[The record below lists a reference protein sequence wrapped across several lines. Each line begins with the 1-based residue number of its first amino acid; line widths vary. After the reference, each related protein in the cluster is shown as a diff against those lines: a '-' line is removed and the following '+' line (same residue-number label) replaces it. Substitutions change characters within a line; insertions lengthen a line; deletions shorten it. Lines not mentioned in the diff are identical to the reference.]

1 MNSDQS
7 DSNKPK
13 TIEALVPMV
22 DLFAMLAIMFMIY
35 STDEITYAKQESQ
48 AEIQKLTEQVEEV
61 AEEQAKVDR
70 RKELAQQA
78 EKTLEQLKAEQ
89 AQAAQALIQQF
100 TSMVAAQ
107 QSQAAAEYQN
117 LVAKIE
123 LEHDEALEQ
132 EATSLQ
138 EQTQAELE
146 KKKNEVEAE
155 LAKKQL
161 ELEEEK
167 EKEIVVAK
175 LQFENE
181 LSSKVSELTAE
192 KEEAVSSAEKIVEE
206 TKRALAETDQ
216 QLQALATQ
224 KELELAQQKQEMAK
238 VEQTLKEQAASQAA
252 KLQEEKERALAEAEA
267 EAEQERQRNE
277 AEKKRALAKAEQERE
292 RLEAEKASAVA
303 EAEADAEK
311 ERQRLAA
318 EKNQAIA
325 EAEAKAEQMRQSLE
339 AEKKSALAKA
349 EKERKKL
356 EAEKAQALAKA
367 DEAEKLASET
377 EQYLTRVVDELNPFL
392 KAEDAKQEIVKR
404 LKENFKDIDSKAV
417 EIDEKTGKVRLHF
430 EQTYFARG
438 SHELSEDMK
447 SFLRIMIPKYAKS
460 IYENKHAAK
469 HVDSL
474 KISGMTSPIYRGKY
488 IDLNSK
494 SYETEKARRYNMK
507 LSNKRAMAMYNFIFD
522 EKEMKNFKYRDRLK
536 ADMGIAALGFQ
547 NAAPVKKHLVGK
559 PADCKEY
566 DCKHEQATV
575 LQFHLYSEN

>member
-35 STDEITYAKQESQ
+35 SNDEIIYAKQESEV
-48 AEIQKLTEQVEEV
+48 EIQKLTEQVEEV
-61 AEEQAKVDR
+61 AEEQKRIDR
-70 RKELAQQA
+70 RKQLAQQA

-89 AQAAQALIQQF
+89 AQQAQELLAQF
-100 TSMVAAQ
+100 TTMVAAQ
-107 QSQAAAEYQN
+107 QNQAASQYEN

-123 LEHDEALEQ
+123 LEHDQALEQ
-132 EATSLQ
+132 EEKALQ
-138 EQTQAELE
+138 EQTQADLAKKKEALETELE
-146 KKKNEVEAE
+146 
-155 LAKKQL
+155 KKQL
-161 ELEEEK
+161 ELEKKKKEEL
-167 EKEIVVAK
+167 VVAK

-181 LSSKVSELTAE
+181 LSAKVSELTTE
-192 KEEAVSSAEKIVEE
+192 KQDALQKLKRELEEKISSAETALEH
-206 TKRALAETDQ
+206 TQNALAESDQ
-216 QLQALATQ
+216 QRQALATQ
-224 KELELAQQKQEMAK
+224 KELELANQKKELAK
-238 VEQTLKEQAASQAA
+238 VEQALKDEAASQAE
-252 KLQEEKERALAEAEA
+252 KLAAEKERALAEAKAKAEQELQKLEAEKERALAKAEA
-267 EAEQERQRNE
+267 EAEQELQKLK
-277 AEKKRALAKAEQERE
+277 AAKKRALAN
-292 RLEAEKASAVA
+292 
-303 EAEADAEK
+303 AEK
-311 ERQRLAA
+311 ERQ
-318 EKNQAIA
+318 
-325 EAEAKAEQMRQSLE
+325 
-339 AEKKSALAKA
+339 
-349 EKERKKL
+349 KL

-367 DEAEKLASET
+367 DEAEKLATET
-377 EQYLTRVVDELNPFL
+377 EEYLTRVVDELNPFL

-404 LKENFKDIDSKAV
+404 LKENFKDFDSKAV

-469 HVDSL
+469 HIDSL

-488 IDLNSK
+488 VDKNDK
-494 SYETEKARRYNMK
+494 SPQTEKARRYNMK
-507 LSNKRAMAMYNFIFD
+507 LSNKRALAMYNFIFD

-547 NAAPVKKHLVGK
+547 NAAPVKKKLVGR